1 MEQAYAQALWSM
13 TTAGTSA
20 KEAVLALCEL
30 LEREGRS
37 ALLPRIGKALG
48 RIAAREERKRSLT
61 LSVASEKDAKGARA
75 KAEAVLKEMGMDSEG
90 LKTQVDDTLIGG
102 WRLEGREALIDRS
115 YKQDLLDIYNR
126 SIA

>member
-1 MEQAYAQALWSM
+1 MEQAYAQALWSI
-13 TTAGTSA
+13 TTKGASA
-20 KEAVLALCEL
+20 KDAIASLRAL

-37 ALLPRIGKALG
+37 TLLLRIGKALQ
-48 RIAAREERKRSLT
+48 RIAAREERRQSLT

-75 KAEAVLKEMGMDSEG
+75 KAEAVLKEMGVDSEG

-102 WRLEGREALIDRS
+102 WRLEGREVLIDAS